1 MSMEPLTPE
10 DERKIRDGAARLDV
24 YPTFGMSASVNMLR
38 LFATLDAVREDLAL
52 AKETM
57 EAAIKDADYYRKE
70 ANAKADDL
78 LRCHGFK
85 EEAESALDACRERL
99 EIHLGCETTTTKTL
113 KNLMIRAEDLGS
125 KPWRDTRAVIL
136 ARSVLYGK
144 EGGGA

>member
-1 MSMEPLTPE
+1 MSRRVTEKTVV
-10 DERKIRDGAARLDV
+10 ERAI
-24 YPTFGMSASVNMLR
+24 FSADSEKQ
-38 LFATLDAVREDLAL
+38 ALAL
-52 AKETM
+52 DLLDCLKDLEDAKEVM

-70 ANAKADDL
+70 ANSKADDL

-85 EEAESALDACRERL
+85 EEAEAALDACRERL